1 MYQKNNGSATTE
13 YNKQKIIVIHKI
25 GILITEKWKAL
36 EKKENFILFGSEQK
50 HINGNL
56 FKRYEV
62 ETMEVEEKF

>member
-36 EKKENFILFGSEQK
+36 QKREFILFGSEQK

-56 FKRYEV
+56 SRDMKWRQWKLKR
-62 ETMEVEEKF
+62 K